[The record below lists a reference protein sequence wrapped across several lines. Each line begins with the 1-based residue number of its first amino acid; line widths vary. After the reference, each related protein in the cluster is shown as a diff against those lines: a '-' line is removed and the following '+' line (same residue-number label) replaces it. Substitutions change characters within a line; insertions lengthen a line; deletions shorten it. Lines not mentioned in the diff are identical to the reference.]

1 MEKKTDTYKEVRTFV
16 YPDWGVIRV
25 HIPDLDEAERARRMK
40 VIHDAAVSLLKSV
53 ERQKREKQKGLV

>member
-1 MEKKTDTYKEVRTFV
+1 MNKKVDTYSEVRTFV

-40 VIHDAAVSLLKSV
+40 AIYDAAASLLKSV
-53 ERQKREKQKGLV
+53 EKQKKGIKQ